1 MELSLTL
8 DATARVELRSPIT
21 DFTSVVATPPGCPP
35 PSADDVNTDDAVTL
49 AEAVASG
56 ETRITGF
63 CDADVV
69 LAVGSCTGAD
79 VEATGPFTETQEH
92 DHQPQAGTIPKLRKC
107 SCINM
112 RI

>member
-1 MELSLTL
+1 MLSTVWEEPLQKHEHVIH
-8 DATARVELRSPIT
+8 R
-21 DFTSVVATPPGCPP
+21 
-35 PSADDVNTDDAVTL
+35 DVNTDDAVTL

-79 VEATGPFTETQEH
+79 VEATGPFTEIQEGTKDSIMVKLFKHTYCSRLTSHVHPETQL
-92 DHQPQAGTIPKLRKC
+92 TRKAKC
-107 SCINM
+107 MVSL
-112 RI
+112 